1 MGKLQSVSYPAIDVC
16 KLTMAILV
24 VAIHIEAIYH
34 LQFNGIMHYVTCT
47 AVPFFFIAS
56 GFLLNGRMKASDD
69 DAVGV
74 MRQYIGR
81 IFKLYMFWTAVY
93 APIAV
98 YMNFHSGINCVQGF
112 IQYAKGVLLVG
123 ESYYSWHLWY
133 LLALLI
139 ALLAIGLMRRMH
151 LSIVH
156 IFIVG
161 LMLMCVG
168 QAMDRVY
175 ADGVSNSVI
184 SSVLHKYYG
193 IFQNTRNGIFQGI
206 GFVSAG
212 MWIRE
217 KFPPPKKLLKNE

>member
-34 LQFNGIMHYVTCT
+34 LQFNGIMHYVTRT

-217 KFPPPKKLLKNE
+217 KFPPPNNC